1 MSVTA
6 LDLSHKAEFRPCS
19 ASFRPERAF
28 HWRDESDELRA
39 ELRTRAEPEF
49 GIPPFSVSQARRRT
63 VEIDP
68 PETVRRRTASW
79 AKMSAEIVQIGQTER
94 IRMRYQAP
102 LHLLV
107 AYEQGLRHDGE
118 THAQGVP
125 RSTLKD
131 LKRKLTF
138 LPAGCEFHEWHTPRS
153 APRITYVYIE
163 PSQLRVGSNPDGGST
178 DLAPRLLF
186 EDSVLWETVSKL
198 KALIESAGAAD
209 RHYLEAVGAV
219 LAHEL
224 TRIVAGHALSERPTR
239 GGLAAWQQ
247 RVVIEYI
254 EEHLAEEIPLTTLAG
269 LARLSPHHFCRAFK
283 QSLGRPPCRY
293 HGLRRIERAKVLLAT
308 PATSVTEIGL
318 SLGYSETSSF
328 TAAFRRGTGL
338 TPTDYRR
345 SLA

>member
-6 LDLSHKAEFRPCS
+6 PDLSHKAEFKPRG
-19 ASFRPERAF
+19 ASLRPERAF
-28 HWRDESDELRA
+28 HYRAESDELLA

-49 GIPPFSVSQARRRT
+49 GVLPVGVALASRRA
-63 VEIDP
+63 VEINP
-68 PETVRRRTASW
+68 PEIVRRRTAAW
-79 AKMSAEIVQIGQTER
+79 AEMSAEIVQIGRTER
-94 IRMRYQAP
+94 IGMRYRAP

-107 AYEQGLRHDGE
+107 AFEQGLRHDGE

-125 RSTLKD
+125 KSTLKD
-131 LKRKLTF
+131 LKHKLTF
-138 LPAGCEFHEWHTPRS
+138 VPAGCEFQEWHEPRL
-153 APRITYVYIE
+153 APQITCVYIE
-163 PSQLRVGSNPDGGST
+163 PSQLSVGSNPDGGSA

-186 EDSVLWETVSKL
+186 ENSVLWETVSKL
-198 KALIESAGAAD
+198 KALIESAGGAD
-209 RHYLEAVGAV
+209 LHYLEAVGTV

-224 TRIVAGHALSERPTR
+224 TRIVAGHVLSERPTR

-254 EEHLAEEIPLTTLAG
+254 EEHLAEEIPLTTLAD

-283 QSLGRPPCRY
+283 QSLGSPPCRY

-328 TAAFRRGTGL
+328 TTAFRRGTGL

-345 SLA
+345 SLT

>member
-1 MSVTA
+1 
-6 LDLSHKAEFRPCS
+6 
-19 ASFRPERAF
+19 
-28 HWRDESDELRA
+28 
-39 ELRTRAEPEF
+39 
-49 GIPPFSVSQARRRT
+49 
-63 VEIDP
+63 
-68 PETVRRRTASW
+68 
-79 AKMSAEIVQIGQTER
+79 
-94 IRMRYQAP
+94 MRYQAP

-107 AYEQGLRHDGE
+107 AYEQGLRHEGE
-118 THAQGVP
+118 TRAQGVP

-138 LPAGCEFHEWHTPRS
+138 VPAGCEFQEWHEPRS
-153 APRITYVYIE
+153 ALQITYVYIE
-163 PSQLRVGSNPDGGST
+163 PSELRVGPNSDDGST
-178 DLAPRLLF
+178 NSAPRLLF

-198 KALIESAGAAD
+198 KALIESAGAGD
-209 RHYLEAVGAV
+209 RHYLEAVGTV

-224 TRIVAGHALSERPTR
+224 TRIIAGHALSERPTR

-247 RVVIEYI
+247 RLVIEYI
-254 EEHLAEEIPLTTLAG
+254 EEHLAEEIPLTTLAD

-293 HGLRRIERAKVLLAT
+293 HGVRRIERAKVLLAM

-338 TPTDYRR
+338 TPTEYRR
-345 SLA
+345 NLA